1 MEKRHLTRVIA
12 IAAVALIVFAVAISA
27 VALGMSQSGGFF
39 GPSGD
44 RIAMVRVSGVI
55 YDSRS
60 VIAQLQ
66 RYAGDDRVKAIVL
79 RVDSPGG
86 GVAASQEIYQEL
98 VRLRQEKNKTIVVS
112 MGSVAASGGYYLAC
126 GANHVVANPGTV
138 TGSIGVIAEWYNYGS
153 LLDMAGLKPEL
164 VKSGAL
170 KDIGSPVRPMT
181 PEERV
186 VLQNLIDR
194 MFNQFVGVVVEA
206 RSGRMGLDEAKIRA
220 LADGR
225 VFTGSEALENGLV
238 DELGNERTAVLA
250 AAKLVGISGEPIV
263 VEPPPQKSYT
273 IIDLLT
279 QTDVTEITAKGLP
292 GSSPSGASMQ
302 FGYIWK

>member
-1 MEKRHLTRVIA
+1 MEKRQLTRVIA
-12 IAAVALIVFAVAISA
+12 IAAVALVVFAVAIFA
-27 VALGMSQSGGFF
+27 VALGMSQGGGLF

-44 RIAMVRVSGVI
+44 RIAIVRVTGVI
-55 YDSRS
+55 FDSRS
-60 VIAQLQ
+60 VIGSLQ
-66 RYAGDDRVKAIVL
+66 RYANDDRVKAIVI

-98 VRLRQEKNKTIVVS
+98 IRLRVEKKKTIVVS

-126 GANHVVANPGTV
+126 GADHVVANPGTV

-164 VKSGAL
+164 IKSGAM

-181 PEERV
+181 PEERA
-186 VLQNLIDR
+186 VLQQLIDR
-194 MFNQFVGVVVEA
+194 MFNQFVGVVVTA
-206 RSGRMGLDEAKIRA
+206 RSGKQGLDEARIRA

-225 VFTGSEALENGLV
+225 VFTGDEALENGLV
-238 DELGNERTAVLA
+238 DEIGNERTAILA
-250 AAKLVGISGEPIV
+250 AAKLVGIPGEPVV

-273 IIDLLT
+273 LIDLLT
-279 QTDVTEITAKGLP
+279 QTDVNEITSKGLP
-292 GSSPSGASMQ
+292 GGSPSGATMQ

>member
-12 IAAVALIVFAVAISA
+12 VAVVAFIVFAVAISA
-27 VALGMSQSGGFF
+27 VALGMSQGGGFF

-44 RIAMVRVSGVI
+44 RVAMVRVSGVI

-60 VIAQLQ
+60 VIAHLQ
-66 RYAGDDRVKAIVL
+66 RYANDDRVKAIVL

-164 VKSGAL
+164 VKSGAM

-181 PEERV
+181 PEERA
-186 VLQNLIDR
+186 VLQTMIDR
-194 MFNQFVGVVVEA
+194 MYNQFVGVVVTA
-206 RSGRMGLDEAKIRA
+206 RSGKQGLDEARIRL

-225 VFTGSEALENGLV
+225 VFTGDEAFEYGLV
-238 DELGNERTAVLA
+238 DEIGNERTAVLA
-250 AAKLVGISGEPIV
+250 AARLVGISGEPVV
-263 VEPPPQKSYT
+263 VEPPPQKSFT
-273 IIDLLT
+273 LLDLLT
-279 QTDVTEITAKGLP
+279 ETEVTELTAKGLP
-292 GSSPSGASMQ
+292 GGSPSGASMQ